1 MWRILLSAGRC
12 RLCVGLAL
20 LFALGI
26 PLSASRVSA
35 QSTAGG
41 PADPDGLAPVRR
53 AVVGVLAKIPQ
64 TARTAGSLGTT
75 RQGTGVLID
84 TEGHIVTIGY
94 VILEADAVEIYDY
107 QGRRLPALPVGYDA
121 ASGFGLLRAAVPI
134 DAAPLRVGRSATL
147 QPQDPVLV
155 VRFGFEDA
163 MAPAVVASRR
173 LFAGYWEYLLD
184 GAIYTVPAVDDFA
197 GAALLDQNY
206 ELVGIGSLLV
216 GDAVGDRSG
225 VPGNMFVPIDKF
237 TAILAGLKATGR
249 ESGPP
254 RPWLGLI
261 LQEQFNRV
269 LIAQVAQGGPAQAAG
284 VVSGDILLELERK
297 PIVDLADFYRR
308 LWQLGQAGVSVELTV
323 LRDRAPMQI
332 TVRSGDRYDYYH
344 QPTLR

>member
-1 MWRILLSAGRC
+1 
-12 RLCVGLAL
+12 
-20 LFALGI
+20 
-26 PLSASRVSA
+26 
-35 QSTAGG
+35 
-41 PADPDGLAPVRR
+41 VRQ
-53 AVVGVLAKIPQ
+53 AIVGVLARIPS
-64 TARTAGSLGTT
+64 TARTAAVLGTT

-84 TEGHIVTIGY
+84 AEGHIVTIGY
-94 VILEADAVEIYDY
+94 VILEADAVEIYDH

-121 ASGFGLLRAAVPI
+121 TSGFGLLRAAVPI
-134 DAAPLRVGRSATL
+134 DAAPLRMGRSATL

-163 MAPAVVASRR
+163 IAPAVVASRR
-173 LFAGYWEYLLD
+173 TFAGYWEYLLD
-184 GAIYTVPAVDDFA
+184 GAIFTVPALDDFA

-237 TAILAGLKATGR
+237 SAVLAELKATGR
-249 ESGPP
+249 EGGPP

-261 LQEQFNRV
+261 LREQFDQV
-269 LIAQVAQGGPAQAAG
+269 LIAQVAVGGPAQSAG
-284 VVSGDILLELERK
+284 IVAGDILLALEDK

-308 LWQLGQAGVSVELTV
+308 LWQLGQAGVAVELTV
-323 LRDRAPMQI
+323 LRDSAPLRI
-332 TVRSGDRYDYYH
+332 TVHSGDRYDFYR